1 MAAGKAVEMG
11 YRSVFWYKEGIS
23 GWRNK
28 HFAFESADFAFMS
41 RPLPPPVE
49 PQELLTAL
57 QAGKPLVLVDIRDEG
72 SINKFGEIDAP
83 ALIIPLYRLHKE
95 LKTLPRDKQLVLCD
109 VNAKQVPAAC
119 RFLMDQRFPI
129 TRITYVKGGFLA
141 WKEQGLPTK
150 E

>member
-11 YRSVFWYKEGIS
+11 YRSVFWYKEGVS
-23 GWRNK
+23 GWRNQ
-28 HFAFESADFAFMS
+28 HFEFESADFAFMS

-49 PQELLTAL
+49 PQELHTAL

-72 SINKFGEIDAP
+72 SRNKFGEIDAP

-95 LKTLPRDKQLVLCD
+95 LKSLPRDKQLVLCD
-109 VNAKQVPAAC
+109 VNAKQVPSAC

-141 WKEQGLPTK
+141 WKEQGLPAK